1 MRVIQIYFKPLSK
14 IHICFKSLHKIHLC
28 FKPLHKIHI
37 CFKPLHKIGCILYI
51 ASSLLKNIYIVP
63 RSALSKGDNEYSHV
77 ILYMMKFPEVELL
90 GQRQW
95 AFNVLIG
102 TA

>member
-1 MRVIQIYFKPLSK
+1 MQVIQICFKPLHK

-28 FKPLHKIHI
+28 FKL
-37 CFKPLHKIGCILYI
+37 LHKIGWILYT
-51 ASSLLKNIYIVP
+51 ASSLLKNIYMVS
-63 RSALSKGDNEYSHV
+63 RFALSKCNNEYSHV
-77 ILYMMKFPEVELL
+77 ILYMMKFPEVELP